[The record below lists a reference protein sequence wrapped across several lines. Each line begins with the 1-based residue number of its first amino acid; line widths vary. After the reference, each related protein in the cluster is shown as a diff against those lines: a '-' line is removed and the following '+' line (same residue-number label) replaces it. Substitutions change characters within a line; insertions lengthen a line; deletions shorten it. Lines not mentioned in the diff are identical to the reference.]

1 MLVRLNKYLS
11 ECGIAS
17 RRHADRMIAEGRVR
31 VNGKAVKEL
40 GVKCDPEIDK
50 VEVDGKKA
58 KAPTSFTYAV
68 YNKPRGVT
76 TTAYDR
82 HAEKTLREALP
93 RAYRQ
98 LRPAGRLDKWS
109 EGLLLLTNHGELI
122 QRLTHPKYKQPKTY
136 LVEAN
141 GPLRK
146 RALARL
152 ERGVKLGKELAKA
165 NKVTPGEQLKDSF
178 TFELVI
184 SEGKKRQVRRMCETV
199 ELKVRR
205 LRRIGFGPLTLGKL
219 ASGHCRTLKPAELK
233 HLLKA
238 AELELPPKEKSSK
251 TSKS

>member
-11 ECGIAS
+11 ECGVAS
-17 RRHADRMIAEGRVR
+17 RRHADRMIVEGRVR
-31 VNGKAVKEL
+31 VNGQQVKEL
-40 GVKCDPEIDK
+40 GAKCDPATDQ
-50 VEVDGKKA
+50 VEVDGRSI
-58 KAPTSFTYAV
+58 KAPASFTYAV

-82 HAEKTLREALP
+82 HAEKTLRDALP
-93 RAYRQ
+93 RSYRH

-146 RALARL
+146 RALNRL
-152 ERGVKLGKELAKA
+152 ERGVKLGKELARADEVKA
-165 NKVTPGEQLKDSF
+165 GKEFKDSF

-199 ELKVRR
+199 DLKVRR

-219 ASGHCRTLKPAELK
+219 ASGHCRSLKPTELK
-233 HLLKA
+233 RLLKA
-238 AELELPPKEKSSK
+238 AQLEPPKSNASGKTKKS
-251 TSKS
+251 